1 MIQTQPRQNILPE
14 GFYPMEGVVQTMGSE
29 EGYLHRCDACG
40 WEGYTKW
47 EWKKLDV
54 KCKSCGASVH
64 GNQLDGVGGQYDQF
78 IKKYWWVVIP
88 VGIFIRLLM

>member
-1 MIQTQPRQNILPE
+1 MGTEE
-14 GFYPMEGVVQTMGSE
+14 GF
-29 EGYLHRCDACG
+29 LHRCDACG

-54 KCKSCGASVH
+54 RCKSCGKSVH
-64 GNQLDGVGGQYDQF
+64 GNQLDGLGGKYDQF

-88 VGIFIRLLM
+88 VAIVIRSLI